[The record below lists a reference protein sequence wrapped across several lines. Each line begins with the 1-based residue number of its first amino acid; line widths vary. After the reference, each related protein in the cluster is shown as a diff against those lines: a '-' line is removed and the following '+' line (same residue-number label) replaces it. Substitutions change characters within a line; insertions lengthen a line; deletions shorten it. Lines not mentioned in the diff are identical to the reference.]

1 MKSIFFIFIFF
12 FSFVLSTTAMA
23 KIEYV
28 EVIAKGHG
36 SHYSE
41 AVNNALSRAIA
52 KVNGKSIETNATL
65 KKISKFI
72 KTNEGKEFF
81 SSKEFEKSIKE
92 ATKGFVST
100 FKILNESKSEK
111 GAVQIEIQAKIGKFK
126 IKKSAKRKRIA
137 VLPIYFNKTEY
148 QILNANVLASRIDWM
163 LTQNLVSY
171 LVQTRKFTVLDREY
185 MKAIEGEKSIIRQ
198 GETQIEE
205 TVKLGQKLFSDYI
218 FIGNLEKLVAE
229 EKEVKLITSDK
240 KMKSRKGIIEF
251 NYRIIDVS
259 TSQIMYSNDHRGVY
273 DLNKFSNSTSIESE
287 IIRLTSLEIGQDI
300 LYAIYPLRIEKIDGD
315 TAFIGQGGMQLEEND
330 EYLIYELG
338 DKIIDSYT
346 NETIGRTEKKVG
358 KLIIKDVGA
367 KISSG
372 NIIEQDYKLSDD
384 FEPKKYII
392 KPIEIEKSSLD
403 IAKEKLDKKKEKG
416 SDDDW

>member
-1 MKSIFFIFIFF
+1 
-12 FSFVLSTTAMA
+12 
-23 KIEYV
+23 
-28 EVIAKGHG
+28 
-36 SHYSE
+36 
-41 AVNNALSRAIA
+41 
-52 KVNGKSIETNATL
+52 
-65 KKISKFI
+65 
-72 KTNEGKEFF
+72 
-81 SSKEFEKSIKE
+81 
-92 ATKGFVST
+92 
-100 FKILNESKSEK
+100 
-111 GAVQIEIQAKIGKFK
+111 
-126 IKKSAKRKRIA
+126 
-137 VLPIYFNKTEY
+137 
-148 QILNANVLASRIDWM
+148 
-163 LTQNLVSY
+163 
-171 LVQTRKFTVLDREY
+171 
-185 MKAIEGEKSIIRQ
+185 MKAIEGEQSIIKQ

-229 EKEVKLITSDK
+229 EKEVKLLTSDK

-251 NYRIIDVS
+251 NYRIIDVP
-259 TSQIMYSNDHRGVY
+259 TSQIMYSNEHRGVY
-273 DLNKFSNSTSIESE
+273 DLNEFSNSTSIESE

-372 NIIEQDYKLSDD
+372 EIIEQDYRLSDN

-403 IAKEKLDKKKEKG
+403 IAKEKIDNKKKKG